1 MFSYQ
6 GAIVALVTPMEENGD
21 ISWESLFTLIDRQ
34 IEGGIDGIVVVGTTG
49 ESATIDV
56 SEHIQ
61 IIERSVKYAD
71 KRVPIIAGTGANS
84 TKEAVFLTTAAK
96 EAGADAVLLVTPY
109 YNKPTQEGLF
119 QHYST
124 IANEV
129 NINQILY
136 NVPGRTA
143 CDLKPSTVAKL
154 ASHDNIIGLKE
165 AIPDISRLKQLLE
178 QVSDVQTGNFLL
190 FSGDDLTSS
199 EFMMK
204 GGHGTISVTANIVPE
219 LISALTKASLKQ
231 NNKVE
236 AQRIHELL
244 LPLNNS
250 LFVESNPIPV
260 KWAMSRLG
268 VIPSGIRLPL
278 TQLDNKFVTLLE
290 ASLEDLQLLNYI

>member
-61 IIERSVKYAD
+61 IIEKSVKHAD

-119 QHYST
+119 QHYLT

-143 CDLKPSTVAKL
+143 CDLKPPTVAKL
-154 ASHDNIIGLKE
+154 SSHDNIIGLKE
-165 AIPDISRLKQLLE
+165 ATPDISRLKQLLE
-178 QVSDVQTGNFLL
+178 QVSAAQTGDFLL

-204 GGHGTISVTANIVPE
+204 GGHGTISVTANIVPG

-278 TQLDNKFVTLLE
+278 TKLDNKFVTLVE
-290 ASLEDLQLLNYI
+290 ASLEDLQLLN